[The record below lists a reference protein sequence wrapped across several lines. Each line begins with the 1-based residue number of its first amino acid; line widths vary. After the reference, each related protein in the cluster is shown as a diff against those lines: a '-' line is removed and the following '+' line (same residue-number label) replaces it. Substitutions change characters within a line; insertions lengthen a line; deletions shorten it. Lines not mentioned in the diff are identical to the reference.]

1 MLAKDAWE
9 VRLAKDAWHAGQIK
23 YLPIHAGQSSQRWR
37 QTSSIAFLALGL
49 FVVIP
54 LPGLRTCR
62 TNLSMQDKEKMQDKP
77 IHAGHAG
84 ESAGKKRRPIH
95 AGERRLC

>member
-54 LPGLRTCR
+54 LPGLRTR
-62 TNLSMQDKEKMQDKP
+62 T
-77 IHAGHAG
+77 
-84 ESAGKKRRPIH
+84 AGKKRRPIH
-95 AGERRLC
+95 AGQKRPC